1 MRPSHLYALS
11 WVIIANDAFASTPRR
26 RKSRRRQIKPVSTKL
41 SANKETLRDRWI
53 DVLNSSYDAK
63 NAIRLENRLEEEH
76 YVSAERLADQLL
88 TGLDVHHKLLVDSRQ
103 YSPISKVW
111 ESIAIGSTGLLLLG
125 PLVMLFVEVL
135 PPNFLSSSVGY
146 ITLKLG
152 TFHTSITPYLVP
164 TIETIQASI
173 KDQVIQAQSII
184 ASLPYLLKHARRIE
198 LVPLAIKLVRKCII
212 LEAWR
217 HIWIR
222 FYKIS
227 KRVWK
232 GTRVGSVKVY
242 TKFVPAWIRRGI
254 SSTFKSMVQ
263 AQVHGVVGGAIG
275 GIYSSFMGDG
285 MESVMDETPAEGAL
299 DGVIESTIDVS
310 VDVVGEKMVDALESV
325 VESGAASTVVD
336 AIAESVSSSFD
347 EISDAIFTD
356 GLTSA
361 IEESVETAANAVSE
375 SLDSVMDEVFEGIE

>member
-1 MRPSHLYALS
+1 MRSYLLYALPS
-11 WVIIANDAFASTPRR
+11 VVITNNEFASTPPRR
-26 RKSRRRQIKPVSTKL
+26 RKGRKRQIINHVATKL
-41 SANKETLRDRWI
+41 HANKETLRDRWI

-63 NAIRLENRLEEEH
+63 NAIRLENSYEEEH
-76 YVSAERLADQLL
+76 YFYAERLADQLL
-88 TGLDVHHKLLVDSRQ
+88 TGLDANHKLLVDSRSH
-103 YSPISKVW
+103 SPISKVW

-135 PPNFLSSSVGY
+135 PPDFLYSSVGY
-146 ITLKLG
+146 FLSKLAAL
-152 TFHTSITPYLVP
+152 HASVTPYLVP

-184 ASLPYLLKHARRIE
+184 ASLPYLLKNVRRIQ
-198 LVPLAIKLVRKCII
+198 LGPLAIKIIRKCII

-263 AQVHGVVGGAIG
+263 AQVHGALGGAIG
-275 GIYSSFMGDG
+275 GIYASFTGDG
-285 MESVMDETPAEGAL
+285 MESVMDEMPIEGSLNEA
-299 DGVIESTIDVS
+299 IESTIDAS
-310 VDVVGEKMVDALESV
+310 VNVAGERMVDALESV
-325 VESGAASTVVD
+325 VESGAAGTLVD
-336 AIAESVSSSFD
+336 AVTESLSSSFD
-347 EISDAIFTD
+347 EVSDAIISD
-356 GLTSA
+356 GLASA
-361 IEESVETAANAVSE
+361 IEESVDSVADVVSE
-375 SLDSVMDEVFEGIE
+375 SLDSAMDGVFEG